1 MEVVFRQRIRWLYA
15 TNFDYQNQKGF
26 TRTEAEILN
35 AYDERSHMDP
45 SKRTRLF
52 MFLFRI
58 FFAPFFLVAWV
69 GWVSN
74 LFNFNRSFASFASLC
89 GKFFFRE
96 SPRRSFFFLPF
107 LALQEHR
114 RTLRRT
120 EISAPRFVC
129 AAQQAGDWIISI
141 TAKERFFEWWTV
153 WVPSFEHEHLLH
165 LSRRLITTKLSRTS
179 KPLVWWK
186 HLHLYGVNRCSTLPM
201 KMQLEIGRLKV
212 WWRRQIRKRW
222 TSVRKLP
229 LVIGRWGLWTYT
241 FHAVDMFVGR

>member
-69 GWVSN
+69 RWVSN

-96 SPRRSFFFLPF
+96 SPRRSFFLLPF

-129 AAQQAGDWIISI
+129 FNHR
-141 TAKERFFEWWTV
+141 EREVFWMMNSVGTIFWT
-153 WVPSFEHEHLLH
+153 
-165 LSRRLITTKLSRTS
+165 
-179 KPLVWWK
+179 
-186 HLHLYGVNRCSTLPM
+186 
-201 KMQLEIGRLKV
+201 
-212 WWRRQIRKRW
+212 W
-222 TSVRKLP
+222 TSVTSLKAS
-229 LVIGRWGLWTYT
+229 
-241 FHAVDMFVGR
+241 HHN

>member
-26 TRTEAEILN
+26 TRTEAEIIN

-96 SPRRSFFFLPF
+96 SPRRSFFFCHFWLFRSTVEPSGALKSLHHALFAPPNKLGIESFQSPRKRGF
-107 LALQEHR
+107 LNDEQ
-114 RTLRRT
+114 
-120 EISAPRFVC
+120 C
-129 AAQQAGDWIISI
+129 GY
-141 TAKERFFEWWTV
+141 
-153 WVPSFEHEHLLH
+153 HLLNMNICYISQGVSSQ
-165 LSRRLITTKLSRTS
+165 LSCLEYLNLSF
-179 KPLVWWK
+179 
-186 HLHLYGVNRCSTLPM
+186 GGSTF
-201 KMQLEIGRLKV
+201 
-212 WWRRQIRKRW
+212 
-222 TSVRKLP
+222 
-229 LVIGRWGLWTYT
+229 TYM
-241 FHAVDMFVGR
+241 V